1 MRIKSDWRLI
11 RLGDKHAEYDLNDGE
26 TKIGR
31 SVKSQIR
38 TESEICSRV
47 HCTLAIDANGKIT
60 LEDKVCIIQAARNS
74 TYYENKLL

>member
-1 MRIKSDWRLI
+1 MRIKSDWHLV
-11 RLGDKHAEYDLNDGE
+11 RLGDREAEYDLNDGE

-47 HCTLAIDANGKIT
+47 HCVIAIDANGEIT
-60 LEDKVCIIQAARNS
+60 VEDKVSSKNMKTDKSKSIYS
-74 TYYENKLL
+74 Y